1 MCCSCSQCVSLSLG
15 CILTPPAAPVT
26 HPGSNQAEVS
36 SFRAKSTVTDCG
48 LEYDEW
54 LEDVSG
60 ECVVVITA
68 PETREVL
75 VRQTVAAIVK
85 VSLRSFGSRVPTPS
99 RSLLSCS

>member
-1 MCCSCSQCVSLSLG
+1 MRSHTTRC
-15 CILTPPAAPVT
+15 PPVT
-26 HPGSNQAEVS
+26 PPGSNQAEVS

-54 LEDVSG
+54 LEDVGG

-85 VSLRSFGSRVPTPS
+85 VSLR
-99 RSLLSCS
+99 